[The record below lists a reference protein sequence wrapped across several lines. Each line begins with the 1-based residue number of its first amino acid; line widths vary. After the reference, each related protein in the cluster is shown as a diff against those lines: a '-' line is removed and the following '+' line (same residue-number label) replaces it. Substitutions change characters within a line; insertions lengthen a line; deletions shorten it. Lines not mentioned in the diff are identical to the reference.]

1 MKKVTALWMSHT
13 RVNHITQVGDTEMII
28 IKNMVLLVSF
38 FVEFVPASL
47 NFLLLIF
54 FFLKKKRKLKKT
66 LTDHSLG

>member
-13 RVNHITQVGDTEMII
+13 RVNHITQVCDTEMII

-54 FFLKKKRKLKKT
+54 FF
-66 LTDHSLG
+66 